1 MEETVTLNDKIVAA
15 TLGLLAER
23 DGAPVSPYG
32 VVQYKPFRRDL
43 NGDETGALRQMVDV
57 HDTGE
62 FAAAV
67 SYGHKLYREMERY
80 KSYDD
85 YRAASVA
92 YREGWTV

>member
-1 MEETVTLNDKIVAA
+1 MTITLNDKIVAA
-15 TLGLLAER
+15 TLSLLAER
-23 DGAPVSPYG
+23 AGAPVSPYG

-43 NGDETGALRQMVDV
+43 NDDETGALRQMVDV

-92 YREGWTV
+92 YRKGWTV